1 MNKIKD
7 LFYAS
12 GKQIYQIFQEAKT
25 GSTIDVESLKKIVNK
40 YSGRNVSD
48 EHIELAFRMAA

>member
-25 GSTIDVESLKKIVNK
+25 GNTVDCESLKKIVNN
-40 YSGRNVSD
+40 YSGRNVSY